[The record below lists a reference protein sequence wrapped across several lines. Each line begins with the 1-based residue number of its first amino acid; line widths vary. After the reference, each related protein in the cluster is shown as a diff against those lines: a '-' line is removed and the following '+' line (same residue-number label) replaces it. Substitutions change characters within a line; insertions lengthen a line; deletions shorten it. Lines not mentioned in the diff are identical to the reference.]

1 MKASV
6 GDLIQVT
13 SSVVGGAVREGRV
26 VELRHP
32 DGSPPFVVEW
42 SDTHEHTLVLPG
54 PDTRV
59 LPQGEST
66 EAAVG

>member
-6 GDLIQVT
+6 GDE
-13 SSVVGGAVREGRV
+13 VVVESGVVAGAVRHGRV

-42 SDTHEHTLVLPG
+42 GDTGERTLVVPG

-59 LPQGEST
+59 LPAPGT
-66 EAAVG
+66 A

>member
-6 GDLIQVT
+6 GDE
-13 SSVVGGAVREGRV
+13 VVVESGVVAGAVRHGRV

-42 SDTHEHTLVLPG
+42 ADTGERTLVVPG

-59 LPQGEST
+59 LPAPGP
-66 EAAVG
+66 A